1 LHEYAIVSNIRFD
14 DLNDSEFASIL
25 VTKTELATF
34 DNTADMIIQ
43 RTDIPPKNSASLSGD
58 IRDKKADAIRRDI
71 PYLSNEYAIMNDE
84 MNTKMTG
91 SKNEAQACSTWSRIV
106 APIGNLNAPSND
118 VNGIIANDVMN
129 DGTGSV
135 IHRIDPNIKTIN
147 EDFATLSAVSAN
159 NRSGK
164 TRATAPANS
173 TINSLNLPFI
183 LGLVKLR
190 VAQKKN
196 DSKTLGLML

>member
-91 SKNEAQACSTWSRIV
+91 SKNEAQAWCTWSRIV
-106 APIGNLNAPSND
+106 ATIGNLNAPSND

-159 NRSGK
+159 NRSGN

-183 LGLVKLR
+183 LGLVKLK
-190 VAQKKN
+190 VAQKK
-196 DSKTLGLML
+196 